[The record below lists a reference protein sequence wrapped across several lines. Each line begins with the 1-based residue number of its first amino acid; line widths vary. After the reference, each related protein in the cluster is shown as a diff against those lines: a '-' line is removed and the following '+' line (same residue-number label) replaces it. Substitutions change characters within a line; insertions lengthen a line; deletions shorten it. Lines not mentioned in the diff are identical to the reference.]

1 MIDLTPFVKVK
12 YQWLTFNGAYQARLT
27 LLKWLMALVNIA
39 LVASGLAFVVGLA
52 LVCGG

>member
-12 YQWLTFNGAYQARLT
+12 VHNKVKRAWYAPLNVNH
-27 LLKWLMALVNIA
+27 KWLMALVNIA